1 MYSCLGIGQN
11 PHYGFCLQVDK
22 WFQTRRHHTRVE
34 SNKNGTN
41 NSTKEMMVEKPNEG
55 IKQDS
60 PLKQDIG
67 GGLRTNASTPNS
79 SKRPQGESRVNHG
92 KSTSSSCVGRPKDG
106 DGEYVV

>member
-1 MYSCLGIGQN
+1 M
-11 PHYGFCLQVDK
+11 
-22 WFQTRRHHTRVE
+22 
-34 SNKNGTN
+34 
-41 NSTKEMMVEKPNEG
+41 EKPNEG

-106 DGEYVV
+106 DGEYVVLALEAVSEKTKNSVLRELKKRKTDGSSQ